1 MKQLMRSLKSILLF
15 FMIISLALLVGIVV
29 QQNKSQRLLL
39 QSSNE
44 NKAVLH
50 SRYSNAGTIWS
61 ADMVRL
67 AYSKDGERHY
77 AENSELARAMIQTVG
92 DYTHNIGNTI
102 EGAYQDRLIGTG
114 RSFIQQLTFDFTGN
128 GMTGDDIILTVNSDL
143 TLHAQ
148 ALLGD
153 SNGSI
158 VIINYKTGAILCM
171 VSTPNT
177 YPDNV
182 VNWTDIPESSL
193 FNRSIAGAYAPG
205 STYKVVTGIA
215 WTESEQYDPNYTMY
229 CKGQETL
236 LGPGSVTEDRGE
248 DAHGE
253 IGMQT
258 AYHVSCNHFFGD
270 IGMKAGAELMQNT
283 AEQFGF
289 NKPLSIGRLIGKTG
303 TYKAVADDQYLLSW
317 QSIGQ
322 PIENNELTVSPLHL
336 AMISG
341 AVANHGIMMQPYLL
355 KNYISPFGNNYET
368 TKQKVF
374 SQLDSSAGVEV
385 IKNNLITTVE
395 QGRAYGSY
403 IQGYVIGGKTGTAE
417 SVNDDG
423 DLVTNSLYTGFI
435 DDPYNPYAVGI
446 VIENGIYDTPTIAGS
461 ILTKAIELNLLN

>member
-1 MKQLMRSLKSILLF
+1 
-15 FMIISLALLVGIVV
+15 MIISFALLVGIVV

-67 AYSKDGERHY
+67 AYSKDGERQY
-77 AENSELARAMIQTVG
+77 AENSELARAMVQTVG

-102 EGAYQDRLIGTG
+102 EGAYQDRLIGAG
-114 RSFIQQLTFDFTGN
+114 RSFIQQLAFDFTGN
-128 GMTGDDIILTVNSDL
+128 GMTGDDIILTLNSEL
-143 TLHAQ
+143 SLHAQ
-148 ALLGD
+148 SLLGD

-158 VIINYKTGAILCM
+158 VIINYRTGAILCM

-182 VNWTDIPESSL
+182 VSWTNIPESSL

-205 STYKVVTGIA
+205 STYKIVTGVA
-215 WTESEQYDPNYTMY
+215 WSESEQYDPNYTMY
-229 CKGQETL
+229 CRGQETL
-236 LGPGSVTEDRGE
+236 LGQGSVTEDRGE

-258 AYHVSCNHFFGD
+258 AFHVSCNHFFGD
-270 IGMKAGAELMQNT
+270 VGIKAGAELMENT

-303 TYKAVADDQYLLSW
+303 TYKAVPDDQYLLSW

-341 AVANHGIMMQPYLL
+341 AVANSGIMMQPYLV
-355 KNYISPFGNNYET
+355 KNFISPFGKNYEI
-368 TKQKVF
+368 TKEQVF
-374 SQLDSSAGVEV
+374 SQIDSAADVEA
-385 IKNNLITTVE
+385 IKNYLITTVE

-403 IQGYVIGGKTGTAE
+403 IPGYAIGGKTGTAE

-423 DLVTNSLYTGFI
+423 ELATNSLYTGFI
-435 DDPYNPYAVGI
+435 DDPYNPYAVGM

-461 ILTKAIELNLLN
+461 ILGKAIELNLSN

>member
-1 MKQLMRSLKSILLF
+1 MRSLKSTLLF
-15 FMIISLALLVGIVV
+15 FIIISLALLIGIVV

-61 ADMVRL
+61 EDMVRL
-67 AYSKDGERHY
+67 AYSEDGERKY
-77 AENSELARAMIQTVG
+77 AEDSELARAMVQTVG

-102 EGAYQDRLIGTG
+102 EGAYQDRLIGAG
-114 RSFIQQLTFDFTGN
+114 RSFIQQMAFDFSGY
-128 GMTGDDIILTVNSDL
+128 GMTGDDIILTLNSDL
-143 TLHAQ
+143 VLYAQ
-148 ALLGD
+148 SLLGD

-158 VIINYKTGAILCM
+158 VIINYKTGAIICM

-177 YPDNV
+177 YPSNV
-182 VNWTDIPESSL
+182 ITWTDIPESSL
-193 FNRSIAGAYAPG
+193 FNRSIAGAYSPG

-215 WTESEQYDPNYTMY
+215 WTESEQYDPYYTMY
-229 CKGQETL
+229 CKGQEPL

-248 DAHGE
+248 EAHGE
-253 IGMQT
+253 IGMQA

-270 IGMKAGAELMQNT
+270 IGIKAGSKVMQST

-341 AVANHGIMMQPYLL
+341 AVANNGVMMQPYLV
-355 KNYISPFGNNYET
+355 KNYISPLGKNYEI
-368 TKQKVF
+368 TKPEVF
-374 SQLDSSAGVEV
+374 SQLDSTAEVETV
-385 IKNNLITTVE
+385 KNNLITTVE

-403 IQGYVIGGKTGTAE
+403 IPGYTIGGKTGTAE

-423 DLVTNSLYTGFI
+423 ELAPNSLYTGFI
-435 DDPYNPYAVGI
+435 DDPNNPYAVGI
-446 VIENGIYDTPTIAGS
+446 VIENGFYDTPAIAGS
-461 ILTKAIELNLLN
+461 ILAKAIELNLSY